1 MGPIH
6 LNKLA
11 QALYVPSAVLGAL
24 PALGVLSL
32 VEDTLKQPQRGPHR
46 GTRLSWEGGRTG
58 QPTEWVPGWEGRRR
72 EALWAA

>member
-32 VEDTLKQPQRGPHR
+32 VDHTEVPDSAGREVARAANRVGA
-46 GTRLSWEGGRTG
+46 GVGRTE
-58 QPTEWVPGWEGRRR
+58 T
-72 EALWAA
+72 